1 MKKNIRFRPSP
12 AMKTF
17 SRVFSGVFALVG
29 LGFVV
34 IGVTEVI
41 PSGGGAFGAVWTLMA
56 CCFVGIGIYGAV
68 SKNGLYGLH
77 RDFGLEITDEDPGAE
92 ESAEERLKK
101 LQALYDQRLI
111 TAEEYETK
119 RQEILREL

>member
-1 MKKNIRFRPSP
+1 MKRNIRIQPTP

-17 SRVFSGVFALVG
+17 SRIFSGVFALVG
-29 LGFVV
+29 IGFVT

-41 PSGGGAFGAVWTLMA
+41 PSGGGAFGMVWTLMA
-56 CCFVGIGIYGAV
+56 CCFTGIGIYGAAN
-68 SKNGLYGLH
+68 KNGLYGMQ
-77 RDFGLEITDEDPGAE
+77 RGFGLEITDEETGD

-119 RQEILREL
+119 RKEILREL